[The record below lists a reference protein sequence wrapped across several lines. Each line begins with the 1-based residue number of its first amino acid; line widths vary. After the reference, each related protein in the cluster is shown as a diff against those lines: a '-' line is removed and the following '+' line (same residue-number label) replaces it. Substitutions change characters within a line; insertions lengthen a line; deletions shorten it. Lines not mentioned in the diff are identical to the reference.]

1 MKTVSKE
8 TFLRILKFR
17 PLSLI
22 GKEIIYDKKSQRI
35 ADISLSGD
43 YILLDKETVEWFP
56 ADSVDD
62 YVVING
68 LGLEDWQIGS
78 IIYTS
83 GKIFTVK
90 TVTEDIET
98 LKKLVGQPADGQTL
112 SLFEIA
118 DEYHKRLEELRRYID
133 ALEQKEMKKP

>member
-43 YILLDKETVEWFP
+43 YILLDKEDVEWFP
-56 ADSVDD
+56 ANSVDD

-68 LGLEDWQIGS
+68 LGLEDWELGS

-90 TVTEDIET
+90 TFTENIET
-98 LKKLVGQPADGQTL
+98 LKKLVGQPADEKSL
-112 SLFEIA
+112 SLFEIVEA
-118 DEYHKRLEELRRYID
+118 LHKRVAELRQYIEKMEAKD
-133 ALEQKEMKKP
+133 ATK